1 MNPYI
6 RRGRSAAAA
15 AALAALLSSV
25 LLGCTAEVPEPQAA
39 PSRPPAAKP
48 SPGPS
53 LSADEQRSVDAAWTG
68 FLKLNGIYLAA
79 GQTGKYDWNA
89 DATRRPM
96 YPYAGG
102 RYMALLERD
111 LDLMAEQGLVRTGS
125 PTVTLR
131 RVVSVSATSIVVEA
145 CVDDAAVDTVDRKT
159 RKSVAAP
166 GQNHRYPV
174 TLRAGL
180 YPDGAW
186 RWVDSHTDR
195 AASC

>member
-1 MNPYI
+1 MIPYI
-6 RRGRSAAAA
+6 RTGRSAAAA
-15 AALAALLSSV
+15 VALAATLAMALA
-25 LLGCTAEVPEPQAA
+25 GCSAEVPEPQAA
-39 PSRPPAAKP
+39 PSRPPAARP

-53 LSADEQRSVDAAWTG
+53 LSADEQRTVDAAWAG
-68 FLKLNGIYLAA
+68 YLKLNSIYLVA
-79 GQTGKYDWNA
+79 GQTGEYDWNA

-111 LDLMAEQGLVRTGS
+111 LDLMAEQGLVRTGR

-180 YPDGAW
+180 YPDRVW

>member
-1 MNPYI
+1 MIPYS
-6 RRGRSAAAA
+6 RRGRSAAAVALSA
-15 AALAALLSSV
+15 AVSCLALAACS
-25 LLGCTAEVPEPQAA
+25 AEVPQ
-39 PSRPPAAKP
+39 PAALPTHAVTKP
-48 SPGPS
+48 SPGPA
-53 LSADEQRSVDAAWTG
+53 LSGDQQRTVDTAWTS
-68 FLKLNGIYLAA
+68 FEKLNGIYLKAV
-79 GQTGKYDWNA
+79 QTGRYDWNK
-89 DATRRPM
+89 DATRRPL
-96 YPYAGG
+96 YRYAGG

-111 LDLMAEQGLVRTGS
+111 LGLLSEQGLIRTGT

-145 CVDDAAVDTVDRKT
+145 CVDDAGTDTVNKKT

-166 GQNHRYPV
+166 GQNKRYPV

-180 YPDGAW
+180 YPDSVW

>member
-1 MNPYI
+1 MIPYV
-6 RRGRSAAAA
+6 RRGRSTVAVALA
-15 AALAALLSSV
+15 AALPAALL
-25 LLGCTAEVPEPQAA
+25 GCSAEVPEPQAA
-39 PSRPPAAKP
+39 PSRPAVGRP

-53 LSADEQRSVDAAWTG
+53 LSADEQRTVDAAWTA
-68 FLKLNGIYLAA
+68 FLKLNSIYLKA
-79 GQTGKYDWNA
+79 GQTGRYDWDD

-96 YPYAGG
+96 YPYAAG

-111 LDLMAEQGLVRTGS
+111 LDLMAEQGLVRTGQ
-125 PTVTLR
+125 PTLTLR
-131 RVVSVSATSIVVEA
+131 RVVSVSATSIVLEA
-145 CVDDAAVDTVDRKT
+145 CVDDAGVDTIDRKT

-180 YPDGAW
+180 YPDGVW

>member
-1 MNPYI
+1 MIPYS

-15 AALAALLSSV
+15 ALLAAVSCV
-25 LLGCTAEVPEPQAA
+25 LLAACSAEVPEPAA
-39 PSRPPAAKP
+39 LPTHAAERP
-48 SPGPS
+48 SPGPV
-53 LSADEQRSVDAAWTG
+53 LSDDQQRTVDAAWTA
-68 FLKLNGIYLAA
+68 FQKLNGIYLTA
-79 GQTGKYDWNA
+79 GQTGKYDWNK
-89 DATRRPM
+89 DATRRPL
-96 YPYAGG
+96 YKYAGG

-111 LDLMAEQGLVRTGS
+111 LGLLSAQGLVRTGK

-131 RVVSVSATSIVVEA
+131 RVVSVSATSIIVEA
-145 CVDDAAVDTVDRKT
+145 CVDDAGTDTVNKKT

-166 GQNHRYPV
+166 GQNKRYPV

-180 YPDGAW
+180 YPDSAW

>member
-1 MNPYI
+1 MIPYS
-6 RRGRSAAAA
+6 RRGRSVGAATALLA
-15 AALAALLSSV
+15 VVSLLALA
-25 LLGCTAEVPEPQAA
+25 GCSAEVPEPAGLPTQ
-39 PSRPPAAKP
+39 PATRP
-48 SPGPS
+48 SPGPA
-53 LSADEQRSVDAAWTG
+53 LSDDQQRTVDAAWTA
-68 FLKLNGIYLAA
+68 FEKLNGVYLTA
-79 GQTGKYDWNA
+79 GQTGKYDWNK
-89 DATRRPM
+89 DITRRPL
-96 YPYAGG
+96 YRYAAG

-111 LDLMAEQGLVRTGS
+111 LGLLAEQGLIRTGK

-145 CVDDAAVDTVDRKT
+145 CVDDAGTDTVNKKT

-166 GQNHRYPV
+166 GQNKRYPV

-180 YPDGAW
+180 YPDSVW